1 MPLARTQ
8 SWSHINMEL
17 ESEKDSLLSCLVLL
31 TRYYQNPFTAKSLI
45 ARLPVKKGQ
54 LTVDLFERAAAR
66 ASLETEIIR
75 CKFKKIEKEDL
86 PAVLL
91 MKNHEACLLVT
102 DDEGKR
108 KVIHP
113 HNPKTFTDPDE
124 IIDQYSGEIIVV
136 KPQYK
141 QSARA
146 KETLHRKHK
155 NWFWKVVF
163 KSWSIYSEVLVA
175 SLLINLF
182 ALVIPLFIM
191 NVYDRVVPNYAI
203 ETMWVLASGVG
214 LVFIFDMLL
223 KTLRAYFIDVASKHS
238 DRELSAKIFQQILG
252 LRMNERPKSVGALA
266 NTVQSFELFRD
277 FITSGTMTILVDLP
291 FVVIFLLVIY
301 LIGGSLFWIPMLV
314 VPTIFLIGF
323 LLQLPLI
330 RLTRKSYQLSAEKQA
345 TLIESLSAIEAVK
358 TTGAESK
365 LQNRW
370 EEIIKLASENGMR
383 LRFISNSSLNITTLA
398 QQVAT
403 IFVVIAG
410 VYMISEGELT
420 TGGLIAC
427 TILTGRALA
436 PMAQVA
442 SLFTRYYQSV
452 NALKSLD
459 KIMQLNTDIDEEDHY
474 LHRPAIQGELEFKNV
489 SFSYYSEKI
498 SALNNV
504 SFKVKSGE
512 KIAII
517 GRVGSGKST
526 IARLIVKLY
535 EPTEGVIYMDG
546 TDYRQLN
553 PDDLRQQIGY
563 VSQDVTLFYGTIKEN
578 ISVGAPFIEDKSLLK
593 AAEIAGVT
601 EFTKHHPQGFDRQV
615 GEKGNELSGG
625 QRQAIAMARALLLK
639 PNLLVLDEPTAFMD
653 DNSERRLK
661 KHLKEQLSA
670 NGTLV
675 LITHKMSMLELV
687 ERIIVVDYG
696 RIVADGSKESVL
708 NALKSG
714 VAVKKV

>member
-113 HNPKTFTDPDE
+113 HNPKMFTDPDE

-252 LRMNERPKSVGALA
+252 LRMDERPKSVGALA

>member
-75 CKFKKIEKEDL
+75 CKLKKIEKEDL

-252 LRMNERPKSVGALA
+252 LRMDERPKSVGALA